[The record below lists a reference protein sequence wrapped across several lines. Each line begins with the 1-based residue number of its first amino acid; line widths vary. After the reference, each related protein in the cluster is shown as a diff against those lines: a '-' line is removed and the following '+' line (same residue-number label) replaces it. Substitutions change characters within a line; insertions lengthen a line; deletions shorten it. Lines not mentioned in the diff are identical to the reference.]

1 MSIETDKVDALRRGF
16 DAMVVKPEALNVGD
30 IVIKHPDLPGLHRFP
45 DEEQPGI
52 IAEWLPR
59 PFYGH
64 EKGEGDM
71 REAVGLPQAA
81 CRYDC
86 VILVAEEDGDVTP
99 WLFDSRRLKKVS

>member
-1 MSIETDKVDALRRGF
+1 MSIKTDKVDALRRGF

-30 IVIKHPDLPGLHRFP
+30 IVIKHPDLPGCFRFP

-64 EKGEGDM
+64 EKGTDV
-71 REAVGLPQAA
+71 RECTGLPQGSM
-81 CRYDC
+81 RFDC
-86 VILVAEEDGDVTP
+86 VILVREEDGDVTP

>member
-16 DAMVVKPEALNVGD
+16 DAMVVKQEALNVGD
-30 IVIKHPDLPGLHRFP
+30 IVIKHPDLPGCFRFP
-45 DEEQPGI
+45 DENQPGI

-64 EKGEGDM
+64 EKGTDV
-71 REAVGLPQAA
+71 RECVGLPQGAM
-81 CRYDC
+81 RYDC
-86 VILVAEEDGDVTP
+86 IVLIAEEDGDVTP

>member
-16 DAMVVKPEALNVGD
+16 DAMVVKQEALNVGD
-30 IVIKHPDLPGLHRFP
+30 IVIKHPDLPGLFKFP
-45 DEEQPGI
+45 TEDQPGI

-64 EKGEGDM
+64 EKGTDV
-71 REAVGLPQAA
+71 RECAGLPQAA
-81 CRYDC
+81 VRYDC